1 MVFMKPEIL
10 KILSNSITTRYDLRE
25 GFHDNLL
32 LTQSDKEVIA
42 S

>member
-1 MVFMKPEIL
+1 VVFMKLEIL

-32 LTQSDKEVIA
+32 LTPSNKEA